1 LPAVQRE
8 HRSLTGR
15 FRPSA
20 RAVAGCAALAASAG
34 LVACGSAT
42 SSGHGTTGAKAAAVA
57 AQRRAAST
65 SVALHYRSLGSLPAL
80 TQDAAGAPAPG
91 GLSILAGGLSAVD
104 RSTDEVWAMN
114 GAHLVHAGHL
124 PGPQHDAAAAAIGGH
139 VYVFGGADFNQYDH
153 VLRVDPAGTVTSAGR
168 LPSLAS
174 DVAVAGSGDTGYVVG
189 GYDGSQALSIVVA
202 FQPGATAHAIARL
215 PVALRYAAVAV
226 AGGRLIVAGGS
237 TPSGASRDVYAL
249 NLAGGGAPVRIGRLP
264 HPLTHAA
271 AGVLG
276 STVYVIGGR
285 GDALGTPTASILAI
299 DPASGRVRSAGR
311 LPRALSDL
319 TAVSQPGAIELFGGR
334 TATATVGSVG
344 RLSATG

>member
-1 LPAVQRE
+1 MA
-8 HRSLTGR
+8 SL
-15 FRPSA
+15 A
-20 RAVAGCAALAASAG
+20 AVAVCAALAA
-34 LVACGSAT
+34 CGSS
-42 SSGHGTTGAKAAAVA
+42 SSGPSTGTH
-57 AQRRAAST
+57 ASLGHKLRIAT
-65 SVALHYRSLGSLPAL
+65 ATAPVALHYTPLGSLPAL
-80 TQDAAGAPAPG
+80 TQDAAGAAAPG

-104 RSTDEVWAMN
+104 RSTDEVWTMN
-114 GAHLVHAGHL
+114 GARLVHAGHL
-124 PGPQHDAAAAAIGGH
+124 PGPQHDAQAAAVGGQ
-139 VYVFGGADFNQYDH
+139 VYVFGGADFSQYDH
-153 VLRVDPAGTVTSAGR
+153 ILRVNPAGTVASAGR

-174 DVAVAGSGDTGYVVG
+174 DVAAASSGDTGYVVG
-189 GYDGSQALSIVVA
+189 GYDGSQALSTIVA
-202 FQPGATAHAIARL
+202 YRPGTAAHVVGRL
-215 PVALRYAAVAV
+215 PVALRYASVAV
-226 AGGRLIVAGGS
+226 AAGRLVIAGGS
-237 TPSGASRDVYAL
+237 TPTGASRDVFAL

-285 GDALGTPTASILAI
+285 GDALGTPTTSILAI

>member
-1 LPAVQRE
+1 VASLAAV
-8 HRSLTGR
+8 
-15 FRPSA
+15 SA
-20 RAVAGCAALAASAG
+20 CAALAA
-34 LVACGSAT
+34 CGSS
-42 SSGHGTTGAKAAAVA
+42 SSGHTTAPHAPPGHPLRTAAAPV
-57 AQRRAAST
+57 T
-65 SVALHYRSLGSLPAL
+65 LHYSPLGSLPAL

-91 GLSILAGGLSAVD
+91 GLSILAGGLSAAD
-104 RSTDEVWAMN
+104 RSTDEVWIMN
-114 GAHLVHAGHL
+114 GARLLHAGHL
-124 PGPQHDAAAAAIGGH
+124 PGPQHDAQAAAVGGQ
-139 VYVFGGADFNQYDH
+139 VYVFGGADFSQYDH
-153 VLRVDPAGTVTSAGR
+153 ILRVNPAGTVSSAGR

-174 DVAVAGSGDTGYVVG
+174 DVAAAGSGDTGYVVG
-189 GYDGSQALSIVVA
+189 GYDGSQALSTIVA
-202 FQPGATAHAIARL
+202 YRPGSAAHVVGRL
-215 PVALRYAAVAV
+215 PVALRYASVAV
-226 AGGRLIVAGGS
+226 AAGRLVIAGGS
-237 TPSGASRDVYAL
+237 TPTGASRDVFAL

-299 DPASGRVRSAGR
+299 DSASGRVRSAGR